1 MRKFGLLHRKRIWIV
16 FLLVIVLIILLW
28 LFLPVSRDVR
38 RRSIVWV
45 ECRSCYFL
53 ASPGIDTLY
62 FNYYDTSDSSFLGM
76 ALDACSL
83 EEITRA
89 SGFWYQPF
97 WWLNDGRLF
106 TSGNIVPNDSLL
118 KVFKKSPMAFMER
131 QLEQCRKQVLRIQ
144 HEENEYQYYM
154 RTHSVQ
160 DEGYTLVAQHYSKL
174 KLYHDT
180 LIRLSNKLEMYKRL
194 SSSAL
199 QLQRMS
205 HYQVR
210 SVSEKGLDSSFVECS
225 LLKHDV
231 AYNVA
236 LLQTVDG
243 TLPGGAS
250 VVTGRPFDVL
260 RMFFNYRP
268 NRSAELVGFN
278 RPADFALADS
288 VEPDFIPG
296 KLMING
302 KNTTQ
307 SFPVLSGIDGA
318 PIFLS
323 NGHLWG
329 ILADGKCVHYSYLN
343 KLW

>member
-1 MRKFGLLHRKRIWIV
+1 
-16 FLLVIVLIILLW
+16 
-28 LFLPVSRDVR
+28 
-38 RRSIVWV
+38 
-45 ECRSCYFL
+45 
-53 ASPGIDTLY
+53 
-62 FNYYDTSDSSFLGM
+62 
-76 ALDACSL
+76 
-83 EEITRA
+83 
-89 SGFWYQPF
+89 
-97 WWLNDGRLF
+97 
-106 TSGNIVPNDSLL
+106 
-118 KVFKKSPMAFMER
+118 MER

-144 HEENEYQYYM
+144 HEESEYQYYM

-243 TLPGGAS
+243 TLPDGAS

-302 KNTTQ
+302 KTPHKVFRCFQALMVRRYFCQTDIC
-307 SFPVLSGIDGA
+307 GE
-318 PIFLS
+318 
-323 NGHLWG
+323 
-329 ILADGKCVHYSYLN
+329 YLQMEN
-343 KLW
+343 VCIIRI